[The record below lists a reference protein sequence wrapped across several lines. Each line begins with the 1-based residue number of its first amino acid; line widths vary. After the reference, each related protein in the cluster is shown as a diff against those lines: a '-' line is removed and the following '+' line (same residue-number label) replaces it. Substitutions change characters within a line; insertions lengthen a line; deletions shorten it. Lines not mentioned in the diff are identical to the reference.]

1 MLAIVQSEDADLLNK
16 RLSSTGFELTRLNT
30 VGGFLASGNMTILTA
45 VEDDQVETVLDVIR
59 KTCRTRTRF
68 INPLPAGAEP
78 AHLALAAPATRWRYR
93 SAALPCSASRSNV
106 LCVWT
111 ERLSGRR
118 SNHRPLHDLTEERI
132 S

>member
-1 MLAIVQSEDADLLNK
+1 MLAIVQSEDANLLNK
-16 RLSSTGFELTRLNT
+16 RLSNTGFELTRLNT

-78 AHLALAAPATRWRYR
+78 AHLALAAPAYPLEVQIGGATVFCFPLKRLVRLGQSVSPAGAQPPS
-93 SAALPCSASRSNV
+93 SAL
-106 LCVWT
+106 
-111 ERLSGRR
+111 
-118 SNHRPLHDLTEERI
+118 I
-132 S
+132 